1 MSFKIQQSGSGLYW
15 SVDSNNKICLHQEGS
30 VYEKDDAGHIRNVNT
45 GLYIRHYA
53 YVLFE
58 SELGSPDYDFEWT
71 IETTGAI
78 RNEFDGGCY
87 VNSVGDDLKIE
98 KTGLTWTIVPEVPAE
113 VVPEVPAEVPAPVEV
128 VPEVPAE
135 VPAPVEEDD
144 VPVSRASALIEEALN
159 AKAANPGCGCECG
172 CGPDCQGC
180 ECECGCPKAS
190 AAPPSA

>member
-1 MSFKIQQSGSGLYW
+1 MSFKIQQSGSGLFW
-15 SVDSNNKICLHQEGS
+15 TVDSENKIRLRSEGS

-53 YVLFE
+53 YILFE

-98 KTGLTWTIVPEVPAE
+98 KTGLTWTIVPEVPAPVE
-113 VVPEVPAEVPAPVEV
+113 AVPEVPAE
-128 VPEVPAE
+128 AE
-135 VPAPVEEDD
+135 D

-180 ECECGCPKAS
+180 ACDCGCPKVP
-190 AAPPSA
+190 AAPPQA